1 MEVVRIALAAM
12 IAGVLV
18 VAIKQKQPEIA
29 VQISMIAGL
38 IIFIYVLDYLA
49 TAVDYIKEIV
59 AKYSIPYQSVA
70 IVLKIIGVAYICEF
84 AVQML
89 KDTGEGSLASKVELA
104 GRVFIIVLSLP
115 IVTSFMDMV
124 LGMLR
129 SGV

>member
-12 IAGVLV
+12 IAGVLI

-38 IIFIYVLDYLA
+38 IIFIYVLDYLV

-59 AKYSIPYQSVA
+59 TKYSIPYKSVA

-129 SGV
+129 IGV